1 MFKYHFAGE
10 HLLKPYAEVGPSFRT
25 GAQQLSYLS
34 SSGVTAGIG
43 ADLKVPMVR
52 LSPEFRY
59 THWAGDGVHSA
70 GTAPLGSRLD
80 QVEFLFGIS
89 F

>member
-1 MFKYHFAGE
+1 MFKYHFVSE
-10 HLLKPYAEVGPSFRT
+10 RPWKPYVEAGPSFRT

-34 SSGVTAGIG
+34 DTGVSAGVG
-43 ADLKVPMVR
+43 ADFRVPLVR

-59 THWAGDGVHSA
+59 THWSSDSA
-70 GTAPLGSRLD
+70 HAITAVPLASRQD
-80 QVEFLFGIS
+80 QVEFLVGIS